1 MVSLSIS
8 ASVIFDDDDDVPAII
23 IIVLRCS
30 SLSFFSISKEA
41 RLLLAEGRDAFV
53 TINSQG

>member
-1 MVSLSIS
+1 LSIS

-41 RLLLAEGRDAFV
+41 RLLLVEGRDAFV

>member
-1 MVSLSIS
+1 MMMFPPLLLLRSI
-8 ASVIFDDDDDVPAII
+8 
-23 IIVLRCS
+23 LRCS

-41 RLLLAEGRDAFV
+41 RLKLLAEGRDAFV

>member
-1 MVSLSIS
+1 MMMMFPPLLL
-8 ASVIFDDDDDVPAII
+8 
-23 IIVLRCS
+23 VLRCS

-41 RLLLAEGRDAFV
+41 RLKLLAEGRDAFV